1 MSNVWKKFA
10 DPAWQGAAIT
20 REVTDDGLS
29 MGNTWGTPNK
39 KYISPIMKRVQEQ
52 TRLKK
57 KQELQGA
64 LQPKK
69 FEPLKKHAT
78 HPAEVREGNGPHP
91 AQYWCTQCD
100 CHIAWMNKDDYDT
113 YKEIKNGKV

>member
-1 MSNVWKKFA
+1 MKTVWNKFA
-10 DPAWQGAAIT
+10 DPAWQGAART
-20 REVTDDGLS
+20 REVTDTGLS

-39 KYISPIMKRVQEQ
+39 RYASPIMKRAQAQVRQ
-52 TRLKK
+52 TK

-64 LQPKK
+64 LRPKK
-69 FEPLKKHAT
+69 FEPLKNHAK

-100 CHIAWMNKDDYDT
+100 CHIAWMNKEDYKT
-113 YKEIKNGKV
+113 YKEMK